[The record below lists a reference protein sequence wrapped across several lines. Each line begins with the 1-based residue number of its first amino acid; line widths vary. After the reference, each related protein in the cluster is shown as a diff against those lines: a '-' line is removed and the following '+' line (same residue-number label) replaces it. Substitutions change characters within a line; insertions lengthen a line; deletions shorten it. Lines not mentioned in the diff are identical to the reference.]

1 MMLSKF
7 HHNDRVHHVR
17 SLQTMLVGIDATLL
31 VGLVT
36 IIGMTFHSEHLR
48 QFIAL
53 WLLSGAAGWLISRE
67 RRHALVLDSYMRA
80 IIAPVTATLIAAL
93 LQLIFFNQLNILSNF
108 LILATWSI
116 TMIINRLTMRRRI
129 PVIQVGTM
137 GAIRATYPHDQRIE
151 YVPLTRPEDITLRE
165 VDALL
170 IDPAHL
176 PSERWLDVVSH
187 AHTAGMPVWTP
198 TTLNEEIR
206 GRVSLEYLQTAHMNR
221 SYFKDS
227 YAPLKRVL
235 DLTAILLFAPFL
247 LTTLGIV
254 ALIVLLDAGRPV
266 LFWQTRIGQNGRPFR
281 IAKFRTMKTDSEA
294 HGAAFARTGDTRIT
308 RIGKVLRKFR
318 LDELPQFYNVL
329 RGDMSIIGPRP
340 EQEAFVQEF
349 QHSIHL
355 YPVRHWVK
363 PGITGWAQVRH
374 GYAAGEDETIEKL
387 RFDMYYVKNFSFA
400 LDARVVAHTLW
411 TIMTGFGAR

>member
-1 MMLSKF
+1 MILSKF
-7 HHNDRVHHVR
+7 HQTDQVRHFR
-17 SLQTMLVGIDATLL
+17 SLQTTLAVSDGAILVTLVTLVGVIAHMD
-31 VGLVT
+31 
-36 IIGMTFHSEHLR
+36 HLK
-48 QFIAL
+48 QFVAL
-53 WLLSGAAGWLISRE
+53 WLLSGATAWLLSRE

-80 IIAPVTATLIAAL
+80 IIAPVTAAAL
-93 LQLIFFNQLNILSNF
+93 AVFLQLTFFSQFNLLSNL
-108 LILATWSI
+108 LIVTAWCVG
-116 TMIINRLTMRRRI
+116 MILTRLLVRRSA
-129 PVIQVGTM
+129 PVLKVGVM
-137 GAIRATYPHDQRIE
+137 ASMQSSYPQDQRIE
-151 YVPLTRPEDITLRE
+151 YRVLSRPEDVILRE

-170 IDPAHL
+170 IDPGNL
-176 PSERWLDVVSH
+176 PGPKWLEVVTH

-227 YAPLKRVL
+227 YSPLKRCL
-235 DLTAILLFAPFL
+235 DVTAIVLFSPFL
-247 LTTLGIV
+247 LALLAIV
-254 ALIVLLDAGRPV
+254 ALIVLLDTGRPV
-266 LFWQTRIGQNGRPFR
+266 LFWQTRVGQNGRPFR
-281 IAKFRTMKTDSEA
+281 IAKFRTMRTDSEA
-294 HGAAFARTGDTRIT
+294 QGAAFASMGDKRVTRV
-308 RIGKVLRKFR
+308 GKILRKFR

-329 RGDMSIIGPRP
+329 RGEMSIIGPRP

-349 QHSIHL
+349 QKAIHL

-374 GYAAGEDETIEKL
+374 GYAAGADETLEKL

-411 TIMTGFGAR
+411 TILTGFGAR